1 MSETKVPRGSLPTG
15 YSFVPKGNV
24 YITSNCRKMAQESG
38 HSVYLVTDAKQQ
50 QIGIGVP
57 TEIYV
62 GVQFKEMET
71 RAERA
76 ANVVKR
82 DEGIAKGFQKEIV
95 GIFPQIPPGALRN
108 VAKIALQKGKGKVG
122 RVGKL
127 DVQRKARLAVWAH
140 VRHCETDYDALLRR
154 GIPREEAR
162 QQVEA
167 KIKEVCKAWGVGSK
181 TTHGKTRKTS
191 KSSTRPNIKSSQA
204 TKGAKKANLVQ
215 SQKNVKT
222 SISTT
227 IITSAAKLKTSK
239 KAGQFT
245 KERNAAVRNAKRAHR
260 QTSLENWVEVEKNTT
275 KQQKAE
281 PMTSSPKVVAT
292 AASFRQRRAP
302 KPRVAQPIAPSPPK
316 AKTRWANPTMANLGQ
331 EHRAQILRLV
341 ARIDRIERANR
352 IGRKKQRQR
361 HVTRLRTIES
371 LNNQINDIL
380 EDASIQTIESSAIAR
395 QDLVKRLRRKVR
407 APEEGSS

>member
-82 DEGIAKGFQKEIV
+82 DEGIAKGFRKEIV
-95 GIFPQIPPGALRN
+95 DIFPQIPPDALRN

-140 VRHCETDYDALLRR
+140 VRHCETDYDALLRS

-167 KIKEVCKAWGVGSK
+167 KIKEVCKAWSVGSK
-181 TTHGKTRKTS
+181 MAHGKTRKTS
-191 KSSTRPNIKSSQA
+191 KSSARPNIKSSKA
-204 TKGAKKANLVQ
+204 VKGPKKAKLVQ
-215 SQKNVKT
+215 SKKNAKT
-222 SISTT
+222 STSTT
-227 IITSAAKLKTSK
+227 AITSAASLRVLQ

-245 KERNAAVRNAKRAHR
+245 SKRDAAVRNAKRAHR
-260 QTSLENWVEVEKNTT
+260 QTSLENWVEIEKKPK

-281 PMTSSPKVVAT
+281 PRTSSPKVVAT
-292 AASFRQRRAP
+292 AASFRERRPP
-302 KPRVAQPIAPSPPK
+302 KPRVVQPIAPSPPK
-316 AKTRWANPTMANLGQ
+316 AKTTWANPIMPNLDR

-341 ARIDRIERANR
+341 ARIDRIERAHR

-371 LNNQINDIL
+371 LNNQINAIL
-380 EDASIQTIESSAIAR
+380 EDASIKTIESSSAAR
-395 QDLVKRLRRKVR
+395 QDLVKWLRRKVR
-407 APEEGSS
+407 TQEGFS